1 MAFLVSKGCAI
12 VALGQHEHLKDL
24 AINNKIWK
32 IIFANKSALSSEST
46 SEFSSESSSKTPTCL
61 LSFDEPSILQLLLIS
76 PE

>member
-12 VALGQHEHLKDL
+12 VALSQHKHLKDL
-24 AINNKIWK
+24 AINKKIKK
-32 IIFANKSALSSEST
+32 IIFANKSASSSEST
-46 SEFSSESSSKTPTCL
+46 SELSSESSSETPTCL